1 MVLVSNPVQFCST
14 VIGRAILEWYM
25 HFEDYCCFLAAY
37 KLLLPSDWREENV
50 RIRRCLAQVEYPRLS
65 ETERIPRILDDAWAE
80 FLSLIPTVINVLCR
94 VPELKKME
102 GQVQFNAASELDAEL
117 YEFEQSLELFLNLP
131 NILEALSPATSWSH
145 AHGWRHASC
154 CPPLPFTPHLM
165 QHSSAGIF
173 RIIVLA
179 FKCYIWAVLYPP
191 IRDVLGAS
199 ATEIIFE
206 PADTCSFEVCKTFAG
221 LEDSPL
227 GANPDNFL
235 TVFASLVLATT
246 TCPPESRL
254 WLWHKFVHFEDV
266 GHLTF
271 DPMKRKLA
279 SLWNMPEI
287 ISEKQLPT
295 EDICLP
301 DIAIDCDDIESI
313 MKDVKEEEVELSSVT
328 DDSGLEPLTRA
339 RGLYGLS
346 LED

>member
-1 MVLVSNPVQFCST
+1 MLLVSNPVQFCST
-14 VIGRAILEWYM
+14 IIGRALLEWYM

-37 KLLLPSDWREENV
+37 KFLLPTHWREENV
-50 RIRRCLAQVEYPRLS
+50 RIRHELAQVEYPGLS
-65 ETERIPRILDDAWAE
+65 QTERIPRILDDIWAE
-80 FLSLIPTVINVLCR
+80 FLSLIPTVCNVLSR

-102 GQVQFNAASELDAEL
+102 GLARFNAASELDAEL
-117 YEFEQSLELFLNLP
+117 FEFEQSLELFLNLP
-131 NILEALSPATSWSH
+131 HVLEALSPAASSSQ
-145 AHGWRHASC
+145 AHGWRHAGC
-154 CPPLPFTPHLM
+154 CPPLPFVPHLM
-165 QHSSAGIF
+165 QHPTAGIF

-206 PADTCSFEVCKTFAG
+206 PADTCSFEVCRTFAG
-221 LEDSPL
+221 LEDSLL
-227 GANPDNFL
+227 GDNADNFL
-235 TVFASLVLATT
+235 PVFASLVLATT

-254 WLWHKFVHFEDV
+254 WLWHKFVHFEKL

-287 ISEKQLPT
+287 ISEKQLPA
-295 EDICLP
+295 EDICPP
-301 DIAIDCDDIESI
+301 DIAVDCSDMESV

-346 LED
+346 HED

>member
-1 MVLVSNPVQFCST
+1 MLLVSNPVQFCST
-14 VIGRAILEWYM
+14 VIGRVLLEWYM

-37 KLLLPSDWREENV
+37 EFLLPAHWREENV
-50 RIRRCLAQVEYPRLS
+50 RIRQNLAQVEYPRLS
-65 ETERIPRILDDAWAE
+65 ETERIPRILDDIWAE
-80 FLSLIPTVINVLCR
+80 FLSLMPTVSNVLSR

-102 GQVQFNAASELDAEL
+102 GQARFNAASELDAEL
-117 YEFEQSLELFLNLP
+117 YEFEQSLELFLNSP
-131 NILEALSPATSWSH
+131 HVLEALSPAASSSH
-145 AHGWRHASC
+145 AHGWRHVDC
-154 CPPLPFTPHLM
+154 CPHLPFTPHLM
-165 QHSSAGIF
+165 QHPGAGIF
-173 RIIVLA
+173 RIRVLA

-191 IRDVLGAS
+191 IQDVLGAS

-227 GANPDNFL
+227 GDNPDNFL

-246 TCPPESRL
+246 TCPLESRL
-254 WLWHKFVHFEDV
+254 WLWHKFLHFEKL

-287 ISEKQLPT
+287 ISEKRLPT

-301 DIAIDCDDIESI
+301 DIEIDGDYIQWI
-313 MKDVKEEEVELSSVT
+313 MKDVMQEEVELSSLT
-328 DDSGLEPLTRA
+328 DESGLEPLTRA

-346 LED
+346 HED